1 MKFAKKIFLLFLVF
15 SLCSCASQGFLP
27 GEKTVILRN
36 LSSEYF
42 NIAEN
47 YLAQKNYS
55 KAIENYL
62 LCLRTAQKEN
72 TNQVNF
78 QLARAY
84 ALNKNYEN
92 AENIFLDLLKSD
104 QNNTI
109 LKESLAF
116 CYAKNGKISESID
129 LYKELYKTNTFSEEI
144 VNNYVLVLLEGKK
157 IDEANQILSDFK
169 LASPDSKIIE
179 SLESKIK
186 KYEETELNIT
196 SEVENKDAKNENISS
211 ESIKTNSDN

>member
-1 MKFAKKIFLLFLVF
+1 MKNARKFFLLFLVL
-15 SLCSCASQGFLP
+15 SLCSCASRGFLP
-27 GEKTVILRN
+27 GEKNVILKN

-72 TNQVNF
+72 KNQINF

-84 ALNKNYEN
+84 ALNKDYDN
-92 AENIFLDLLKSD
+92 AENIFFDLLQSD

-109 LKESLAF
+109 LIESLAF
-116 CYAKNGKISESID
+116 CYAKNGKISKSIES
-129 LYKELYKTNTFSEEI
+129 YKELYKTNTFSEEI

-157 IDEANQILSDFK
+157 IEDAKQILNDFK
-169 LASPDSKIIE
+169 LTSPD
-179 SLESKIK
+179 
-186 KYEETELNIT
+186 
-196 SEVENKDAKNENISS
+196 
-211 ESIKTNSDN
+211 